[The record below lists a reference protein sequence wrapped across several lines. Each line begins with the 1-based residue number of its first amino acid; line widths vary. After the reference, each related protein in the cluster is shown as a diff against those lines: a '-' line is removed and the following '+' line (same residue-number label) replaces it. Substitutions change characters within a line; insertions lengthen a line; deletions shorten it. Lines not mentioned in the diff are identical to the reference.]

1 MRESKVSLRTIRRAE
16 LLDEG
21 TSKTAPNGPPRPR
34 IRRRRVH
41 RRERGRAGGASE
53 ETAITQNTEMIG
65 APFGFGICRPTVS
78 MRVAVLHIYV
88 NFHRTVE

>member
-1 MRESKVSLRTIRRAE
+1 MVRRALESAGVEFIDDNGGE
-16 LLDEG
+16 L
-21 TSKTAPNGPPRPR
+21 
-34 IRRRRVH
+34 
-41 RRERGRAGGASE
+41 GGASE